1 MEFAFALN
9 AEQME
14 MKTRSFCNFVHTID
28 EGDHTN
34 AVVNAVCDYLSR
46 KTREILTEKE
56 KDKYNILYNDITNSL
71 IIALTVNTSLDPGFT
86 GQTKEKIEN
95 SQIVKPLKEIVKSQL
110 NVYFTN
116 NPKDLKTFT
125 NVIKANAKA
134 RYEANKSRNSIIKR
148 EVSVISEHLIPNYF
162 PANNKGK
169 KDYRELFIFEGLS
182 VKSNGTQARDADY
195 QAMYT
200 MRGVPGELYSAK
212 TSEIDKN
219 ETFKN
224 LTRAING
231 GVGESFDV
239 NKSRFDKVI
248 ITSDGDVDGFFIFS
262 LLGGFFLKHMTDL
275 ILDGRLYLS
284 VPPLYKIKDSKTPF
298 VTDKEQY
305 QAVYFRRIIDKY
317 QLKEKKGKILNRKEM
332 LEFLNINKYYVDE
345 LTRCKDHYS
354 ANPKLIEY
362 IVKYKDDKNFKKNM
376 KKLFPEI
383 NIEYDR
389 NNKKDMIIEGVYEG
403 AYQIFTVDEQF
414 EKKTEKLRDLMDK
427 NNEQYYYVIEDY
439 KGKNAMDRGYIS
451 IGEFLQSTIKLQ
463 PSIELRYKGLGELDE
478 NDMWMTVMN
487 PETRTLIQLTVDDV
501 EKACQTYDTLHGK
514 GKVNAENRREMTDS
528 FEINME
534 MLDN

>member
-1 MEFAFALN
+1 
-9 AEQME
+9 
-14 MKTRSFCNFVHTID
+14 
-28 EGDHTN
+28 
-34 AVVNAVCDYLSR
+34 
-46 KTREILTEKE
+46 
-56 KDKYNILYNDITNSL
+56 
-71 IIALTVNTSLDPGFT
+71 
-86 GQTKEKIEN
+86 
-95 SQIVKPLKEIVKSQL
+95 
-110 NVYFTN
+110 
-116 NPKDLKTFT
+116 
-125 NVIKANAKA
+125 
-134 RYEANKSRNSIIKR
+134 
-148 EVSVISEHLIPNYF
+148 
-162 PANNKGK
+162 
-169 KDYRELFIFEGLS
+169 
-182 VKSNGTQARDADY
+182 
-195 QAMYT
+195 
-200 MRGVPGELYSAK
+200 
-212 TSEIDKN
+212 
-219 ETFKN
+219 
-224 LTRAING
+224 
-231 GVGESFDV
+231 
-239 NKSRFDKVI
+239 
-248 ITSDGDVDGFFIFS
+248 
-262 LLGGFFLKHMTDL
+262 MTDL

-332 LEFLNINKYYVDE
+332 LDFLNINKYYVDE

-376 KKLFPEI
+376 NKLFPEI